1 MVLPVGGAA
10 PVAQVF
16 AFCCV
21 LKQRGEGNSQDGAF
35 TAVCPLPG
43 CKLQFSLDLF
53 IIGFI
58 PRVLSGL
65 FRYSGSSRVS
75 RLYF

>member
-21 LKQRGEGNSQDGAF
+21 LKQRGKGNSQGGAF
-35 TAVCPLPG
+35 SAVCPLPG
-43 CKLQFSLDLF
+43 CQLWFSLNLF

-58 PRVLSGL
+58 PHVLSGL
-65 FRYSGSSRVS
+65 FRYSGSRSISRA
-75 RLYF
+75 YF